1 MPNNK
6 GLRFATVGLTALEP
20 ARFRI
25 ALAPP
30 KGKGVFLKG
39 GIAIEKATHVMK
51 YGGRLLDTNPQNDY
65 TYEIGGGRFI
75 DASKESYCK
84 KAGAFHMCSRK
95 LCTNHVT
102 FTGLHARLV
111 NHSCSPNCGARFIKG
126 CIIFVA
132 LKALSGNE
140 EITIE

>member
-1 MPNNK
+1 MPNEK
-6 GLRFATVGLTALEP
+6 QLHFATVGLTALEP
-20 ARFRI
+20 ARFVI
-25 ALAPP
+25 ARVPP

-39 GIAIEKATHVMK
+39 GITLEKATHVMK
-51 YGGRLLDTNPQNDY
+51 YGGRLLDTDPQNDY
-65 TYEIGGGRFI
+65 TFEIGGGRFI
-75 DASKESYCK
+75 DASQARYCK

-111 NHSCSPNCGARFIKG
+111 NHSCSPNCGARNIKG